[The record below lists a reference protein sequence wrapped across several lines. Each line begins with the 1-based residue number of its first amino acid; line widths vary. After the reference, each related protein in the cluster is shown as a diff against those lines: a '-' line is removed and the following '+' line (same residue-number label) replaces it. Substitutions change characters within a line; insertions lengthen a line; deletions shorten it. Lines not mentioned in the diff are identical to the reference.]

1 MTLRIHHLTGCSPT
15 PLANYLKA
23 LGILRLVS
31 EQADPNSR
39 GWWQDEHFCLLTK
52 LSKVELESFF
62 LEKYEPT
69 PLLSP
74 WNKGCGFF
82 KAGDPG
88 LAPLEASTAPRFGR
102 FREGVF
108 EARKLLDQVAN
119 ADALI
124 RAIKARTK
132 TNKSFQ
138 SEQQRAL
145 LAESTTFRAFL
156 DQLRTAASKPDISA
170 EDRVALHKEVEQIE
184 GLIAAAS
191 KPPTKAEA
199 DQLKASSG
207 YKRVL
212 AIADRRF
219 KTLKA
224 TLIPDCRRVWRGPHA
239 EWLSSAVVLNE
250 SGEPQWPSLLG
261 TGGNDGNLDFT
272 NNVMQRIGELFDVI
286 SAKGNP
292 RTETAALLSNC
303 LWGERGSTVT
313 VEEGSITFWSDAA
326 NNLTATAIG
335 QFQPGAAGGA
345 NSTTGPGGDS
355 LVNAWD
361 FLLLMEGSIVFSA
374 QSTRRLDPDA
384 ISRASAPFAVRAHAA
399 GHASPGSEKAQRG
412 EQWMPL
418 WSRPSTIRD
427 VAGLLGEARVQLGK
441 QTANRPV
448 DVVRAISR
456 LGVAR
461 GVDAFTRF
469 GYLERNGQSTL
480 AVPMG
485 RINVRQHPQAFV
497 IDDLAPWLDRL
508 QRRTRDKNATTR
520 LIQAERRLTDAVL
533 AALTHDLSP
542 NRWQSIL
549 IAAVAV
555 ESLQATGTAIEAGPM
570 PSLRPDWIR
579 ATDDGSPEFRLAI
592 ALGSAACN
600 YSRDG
605 RGFDSVRFH
614 WLPLDPKM
622 RRFKTSDKRLMN
634 DPRVVVSGRD
644 PLADCAAIVERRL
657 IEAAMKGLRQ
667 LPLVAARDCGARF
680 GDLAAFLSGSLD
692 VRKIF
697 DLARAFMAIRW
708 DRFSIVHRPANTSST
723 DQPDEAWLALRLACL
738 PWPLEDGRKIPAESA
753 VIRRL
758 MAGDVASA
766 TAIALRRLR
775 AAGIRSPLQAAT
787 ADPLITQLWAATLVF
802 PIDRGSAQ
810 RAAAILDPS
819 LKGPIH
825 A

>member
-1 MTLRIHHLTGCSPT
+1 MTLHLHQLTGCSPT

-23 LGILRLVS
+23 LGILRLVA
-31 EQADPNSR
+31 EQADPNAR

-52 LSKVELESFF
+52 LCKEELESFF

-88 LAPLEASTAPRFGR
+88 MAPLEASKAPRFAR
-102 FREGVF
+102 FREGVV

-119 ADALI
+119 ADAII

-138 SEQQRAL
+138 TEQQRTL
-145 LAESTTFRAFL
+145 LAESSTFRGFL
-156 DQLRTAASKPDISA
+156 DQLRTAVSRPDVSDA
-170 EDRVALHKEVEQIE
+170 DRVAIYKEVQEIE
-184 GLIAAAS
+184 ALVAAAS
-191 KPPTKAEA
+191 KPPTKTEA
-199 DQLKASSG
+199 DRLKASSG

-212 AIADRRF
+212 AVAERRF
-219 KTLKA
+219 KTLKEA
-224 TLIPDCRRVWRGPHA
+224 DVIPDCRRAWRGALA
-239 EWLSSAVVLNE
+239 EWLSAAVVLNE
-250 SGEPQWPSLLG
+250 AGKPQWPSLLG

-272 NNVMQRIGELFDVI
+272 NNVMQRIGELFNVI
-286 SAKGNP
+286 TAKGQP
-292 RTETAALLSNC
+292 RTGTAALLSNS
-303 LWGERGSTVT
+303 L
-313 VEEGSITFWSDAA
+313 WSDAA

-335 QFQPGAAGGA
+335 QFAPGAAGGA
-345 NSTTGPGGDS
+345 NSTTGPAGDS

-361 FLLLMEGSIVFSA
+361 FLLMMEGSIAFSA
-374 QSTRRLDPDA
+374 QSTRRLDPTA

-427 VAGLLGEARVQLGK
+427 VAGLLGEARVQLGR

-461 GVDAFTRF
+461 GIDAFTRYS
-469 GYLERNGQSTL
+469 YLERNGQSTL
-480 AVPMG
+480 AVPLG
-485 RINVRQHPQAFV
+485 RINVRQHSQAFL

-508 QRRTRDKNATTR
+508 QRRTRDKNATGR
-520 LIQAERRLTDAVL
+520 LIQAERWLTDAVL
-533 AALTHDLSP
+533 AALTHDPSP
-542 NRWQSIL
+542 DRWQAIL

-555 ESLQATGTAIEAGPM
+555 ESLQATGTAIEAGPI
-570 PSLRPDWIR
+570 PSLRPEWIR
-579 ATDDGSPEFRLAI
+579 ATDDGSADFRLAL
-592 ALGSAACN
+592 ALGSSAKD

-605 RGFDSVRFH
+605 RPVDSVRGH
-614 WLPLDPKM
+614 CLPLEPNG

-644 PLADCAAIVERRL
+644 PLSDCAAIVERRL
-657 IEAAMKGLRQ
+657 IEAAMKGQRH
-667 LPLVAARDCGARF
+667 LPLVAARGCAARF
-680 GDLAAFLSGSLD
+680 GDLAEFLSGSLD
-692 VRKIF
+692 VGKIF

-708 DRFSIVHRPANTSST
+708 DRWSPAHGPANPSSN
-723 DQPDEAWLALRLACL
+723 DHPDEAWLALRLASL
-738 PWPLEDGRKIPAESA
+738 PWPLEDGRDIPAEPA

-775 AAGIRSPLQAAT
+775 AASIRPPLQAAT
-787 ADPLITQLWAATLVF
+787 AVPRIAQFWAAALVF

-819 LKGPIH
+819 LKGPVH

>member
-1 MTLRIHHLTGCSPT
+1 MTLQLHHLTGCSPA

-31 EQADPNSR
+31 EQADPNVR

-52 LSKVELESFF
+52 LSKEELESFF

-82 KAGDPG
+82 KADDPG
-88 LAPLEASTAPRFGR
+88 LAPLEASTAPRFAR
-102 FREGVF
+102 FREGVV

-119 ADALI
+119 ADAVI

-138 SEQQRAL
+138 TEQQREL
-145 LAESTTFRAFL
+145 LSESNTFRSLL
-156 DQLRTAASKPDISA
+156 DQLTTAAAKDDVSASDLSAIQKVIHEVQVLIAPASKPSSKSEA
-170 EDRVALHKEVEQIE
+170 E
-184 GLIAAAS
+184 
-191 KPPTKAEA
+191 
-199 DQLKASSG
+199 QLKASDG
-207 YKRVL
+207 YKRL
-212 AIADRRF
+212 LSAAERRF
-219 KTLKA
+219 KSLKG
-224 TLIPDCRRVWRGPHA
+224 TFIPDCQRAWRGPIS
-239 EWLSSAVVLNE
+239 EWLSAALVLEE
-250 SGEPQWPSLLG
+250 SNDVQWTWLVG
-261 TGGNDGNLDFT
+261 TAGNDGNLDFT
-272 NNVMQRIGELFDVI
+272 NNFMISLNELFNAQSEDGAPTDH
-286 SAKGNP
+286 SARLLNNAIWAES
-292 RTETAALLSNC
+292 TNHLSN
-303 LWGERGSTVT
+303 TK
-313 VEEGSITFWSDAA
+313 
-326 NNLTATAIG
+326 IG
-335 QFQPGAAGGA
+335 QFQPGSAGGA
-345 NSTTGPGGDS
+345 NCTTGATGDS
-355 LVNAWD
+355 QINAWD
-361 FLLLMEGSIVFSA
+361 YVLMLEGTVAFSA
-374 QSTRRLDPDA
+374 RATRRLNPSE
-384 ISRASAPFAVRAHAA
+384 IVRAAAPFAVRSHAA
-399 GHASPGSEKAQRG
+399 GHGSPGSEKAQRG

-418 WSRPSTIRD
+418 WSRPSMMCD
-427 VAGLLGEARVQLGK
+427 VAGLLGEARIQLGR

-461 GVDAFTRF
+461 GIDAFTRY

-480 AVPMG
+480 AVPLS
-485 RINVRQHPQAFV
+485 RINVRQHPQAFL

-508 QRRTRDKNATTR
+508 QRRTRDKNATAR
-520 LIQAERRLTDAVL
+520 LIQAERGLTDAVL
-533 AALTHDLSP
+533 AALTHDPSP
-542 NRWQSIL
+542 DRWQAIL

-555 ESLQATGTAIEAGPM
+555 ESLQATGTAIEAGPI
-570 PSLRPDWIR
+570 PSLRPEWIR
-579 ATDDGSPEFRLAI
+579 ATDDGSADFRLALS
-592 ALGSAACN
+592 LGSSAKD

-605 RGFDSVRFH
+605 RAVDSVRGH
-614 WLPLDPKM
+614 CLPLEPNGH
-622 RRFKTSDKRLMN
+622 RFKTSDKRLMN

-657 IEAAMKGLRQ
+657 IEAAMKGQRH
-667 LPLVAARDCGARF
+667 LPLVAARGCAARF
-680 GDLAAFLSGSLD
+680 GDLAEFLSGSLD
-692 VRKIF
+692 VGKIF

-708 DRFSIVHRPANTSST
+708 DRLSPVHYPANTSLN
-723 DQPDEAWLALRLACL
+723 DQPEEAWLALRLACL
-738 PWPLEDGRKIPAESA
+738 PWPLEDGRNIPAEPA

-775 AAGIRSPLQAAT
+775 AASIRPPLQAAT
-787 ADPLITQLWAATLVF
+787 AVPRIAQFWAAAFVF

-819 LKGPIH
+819 LKGPVH

>member
-1 MTLRIHHLTGCSPT
+1 MTLQLHHLTGCSPA

-31 EQADPNSR
+31 EQADRNAR

-52 LSKVELESFF
+52 LSKQELESFF
-62 LEKYEPT
+62 LEKYQPT

-88 LAPLEASTAPRFGR
+88 LAPLEASTALRFSR
-102 FREGVF
+102 FREGVV

-119 ADALI
+119 ADAVI

-138 SEQQRAL
+138 TEQQRTSL
-145 LAESTTFRAFL
+145 TESTTFRGFL

-170 EDRVALHKEVEQIE
+170 EDRVVIHTEMREIE
-184 GLIAAAS
+184 ALIAPTS
-191 KPPTKAEA
+191 RPPTKGEA

-212 AIADRRF
+212 AAADRRF

-224 TLIPDCRRVWRGPHA
+224 TLIPDCRRVWRGAHA
-239 EWLSSAVVLNE
+239 EWLSAAVVLDE
-250 SGEPQWPSLLG
+250 AGEPQWPSLLG

-286 SAKGNP
+286 SAEGQP
-292 RTETAALLSNC
+292 RTGTAALLSNS
-303 LWGERGSTVT
+303 L
-313 VEEGSITFWSDAA
+313 WSDAA

-345 NSTTGPGGDS
+345 NSTTGPAGDS

-361 FLLLMEGSIVFSA
+361 FLLMMEGSIAFSA
-374 QSTRRLDPDA
+374 QSTRRLDPAA

-418 WSRPSTIRD
+418 WSRPSTMRD

-461 GVDAFTRF
+461 GIDAFTRY

-480 AVPMG
+480 AVPLG
-485 RINVRQHPQAFV
+485 RINVRQHPQAFL

-508 QRRTRDKNATTR
+508 QRRTRDKNPTAR

-542 NRWQSIL
+542 DHWQSIL
-549 IAAVAV
+549 VAAVAV
-555 ESLQATGTAIEAGPM
+555 ESLQATRTAIEVGPM
-570 PSLRPDWIR
+570 PSLRPEWIR
-579 ATDDGSPEFRLAI
+579 ATDDGSSEFRLAV
-592 ALGSAACN
+592 ALGSATSVVRRSASN
-600 YSRDG
+600 LNRDAE
-605 RGFDSVRFH
+605 RRATISDPVRH
-614 WLPLDPKM
+614 HCLPLEPGA
-622 RRFKTSDKRLMN
+622 RNFKKSDKRLMN

-657 IEAAMKGLRQ
+657 IEAAMKGQRH
-667 LPLVAARDCGARF
+667 LPLVAARGCGARF

-692 VRKIF
+692 VGKIF

-708 DRFSIVHRPANTSST
+708 DRLSPAHRPANTSSN
-723 DQPDEAWLALRLACL
+723 DQPEEAWLTLRLACL
-738 PWPLEDGRKIPAESA
+738 PWPLEDGRNIPAEPA

-787 ADPLITQLWAATLVF
+787 ADPRIAQLWAAALVF
-802 PIDRGSAQ
+802 PIDHRTAT

-819 LKGPIH
+819 LKGPVH